1 MDKQPLLVADWKK
14 DEDEDADTPA
24 EIPPPNVLSSVPIV
38 VVYVSLSVAIAIVV
52 AVSNGYAYGYA
63 YRTYSARPNFHTPSA
78 VAVPTRLGPRPTSRT
93 DVLLSNDV
101 VSIAALRR
109 DALLVVLE
117 PRHSFVAVC
126 ND

>member
-1 MDKQPLLVADWKK
+1 MDKPPLLVAADWKK
-14 DEDEDADTPA
+14 DDEHSGNHDKDTDTLA

-38 VVYVSLSVAIAIVV
+38 VVSVSVAIAIVV

-78 VAVPTRLGPRPTSRT
+78 VAVLTRFYCALVL
-93 DVLLSNDV
+93 VLLSNDV

-117 PRHSFVAVC
+117 PRHSFVAV
-126 ND
+126 